1 MIKERLLLDT
11 NAYLRLAEKLHP
23 LLNQPF
29 GPDDARLF
37 VIREFEKE
45 FKNSPRMCSK
55 FTWVNDQGY
64 VLNRKKHVP
73 IPQVKRQAIKTTKS
87 AIESHIRGEGLTVSP
102 VDATAL
108 AIGRVLG
115 MQVITDD
122 KDMRVVAETFKIPTM
137 RTLAL
142 LKRMLREEHIDI
154 DLVREIAVHWQ
165 VTDDCPGGF
174 RSDYRRY
181 FSEAAPRP

>member
-1 MIKERLLLDT
+1 MVNERLLLDT

-29 GPDDARLF
+29 GPGDARLF

-45 FKNSPRMCSK
+45 FRNSPRLCST
-55 FTWVNDQGY
+55 FTWVEDQPY
-64 VLNRKKHVP
+64 VLNRSRPVP
-73 IPQVKRQAIKTTKS
+73 IPRDKRQDIKRTKKFITDHVRS
-87 AIESHIRGEGLTVSP
+87 EGLTVSP
-102 VDATAL
+102 VDAMAL

-115 MQVITDD
+115 MKVITDD
-122 KDMRVVAETFKIPTM
+122 RDMRVVADTFKIPTM

-142 LKRMLREEHIDI
+142 LKRMLREKHIDI
-154 DLVREIAVHWQ
+154 AMVREIAVHWQ
-165 VTDDCPGGF
+165 ANDDCPGNF
-174 RSDYRRY
+174 RTDFRRY

>member
-45 FKNSPRMCSK
+45 FKNSPRLRSK

-73 IPQVKRQAIKTTKS
+73 IPLAKRQAIKTTRN
-87 AIESHIRGEGLTVSP
+87 AIASQIRSEGLTVSP
-102 VDATAL
+102 VDAMAL

-115 MQVITDD
+115 MKVITDD
-122 KDMRVVAETFKIPTM
+122 RDMRVVAETFKILTM

-142 LKRMLREEHIDI
+142 LKRMLREDHVDM
-154 DLVREIAVHWQ
+154 DMVREIAVHWQ
-165 VTDDCPGGF
+165 VNNDCPGNF
-174 RSDYRRY
+174 RTDFRRY